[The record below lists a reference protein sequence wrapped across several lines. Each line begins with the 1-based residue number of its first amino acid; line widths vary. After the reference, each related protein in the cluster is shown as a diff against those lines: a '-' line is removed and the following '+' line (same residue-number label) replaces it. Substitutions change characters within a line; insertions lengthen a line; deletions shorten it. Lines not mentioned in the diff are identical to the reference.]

1 MVSEEIAND
10 PPETQVYLGPEMETP
25 AGNIDQQPDAVI
37 SSPIREA
44 RPSEAAVIPPSH
56 NVEDG
61 TVIAATATAPDSS
74 SALGKSSLEA
84 MPSQGK
90 DKLDLSSLESTD
102 SNGLHEA
109 LQTRL
114 FESQEIAKSLANK
127 QKVSL

>member
-1 MVSEEIAND
+1 MVSEEIANN
-10 PPETQVYLGPEMETP
+10 PPETQASLEPEMEAP
-25 AGNIDQQPDAVI
+25 ADNLDQQPDAIV

-44 RPSEAAVIPPSH
+44 RPSEAATIPSSH

-61 TVIAATATAPDSS
+61 TVISATATAPDSS
-74 SALGKSSLEA
+74 AALGKSSLEA
-84 MPSQGK
+84 MSSQGK
-90 DKLDLSSLESTD
+90 DKLDLSSLESAD